1 MLVELHNQGQD
12 RFVYTCN
19 ECKHH
24 VETRWH
30 CTVCEVG
37 KSGISQLCFEII
49 LNLNLDLTIIW
60 SSFHINRTTTYA
72 LIATTLKA
80 MSTRW

>member
-30 CTVCEVG
+30 CTVCEVKPFSNG
-37 KSGISQLCFEII
+37 FIFEIFI
-49 LNLNLDLTIIW
+49 SISLKLDSNIDTAFMW
-60 SSFHINRTTTYA
+60 SPYLSSG
-72 LIATTLKA
+72 L
-80 MSTRW
+80 